1 MISHL
6 SKITISSSNL
16 TFFISSSKIVI
27 DSLLLGAAGNNII
40 IKFAPSS
47 VTFWINKHNVVAAMV
62 IPTVNQ
68 DGVESVSGWR

>member
-1 MISHL
+1 
-6 SKITISSSNL
+6 
-16 TFFISSSKIVI
+16 
-27 DSLLLGAAGNNII
+27 LLGAAGNNII